1 MGTHTQ
7 GPTLPDCQRTNSGQ
21 RKTAN
26 RPTRRL
32 TAKGDYIEPRGHVK
46 RKMGLP
52 ASIFQRL
59 SRDTNYL

>member
-32 TAKGDYIEPRGHVK
+32 TAKGDYIEPEGDVK
-46 RKMGLP
+46 RKMGLF
-52 ASIFQRL
+52 AAILNTFQKAL
-59 SRDTNYL
+59 